1 MKVQLTNALWG
12 KAYNYQNDI
21 RRGNL
26 VLDGKVI
33 VEAYEEATEIKRGL
47 VFKSL
52 RSFDPYDFPLEKK
65 TSIGDD
71 LYFDTDSFEVIDES
85 QYFAEIEK
93 EIPPKAPDQ
102 FLGESSDSKCHCET
116 SCKCH
121 CNEERDICRELVL
134 SLAAKIEDC
143 YLGKIDEQC
152 TYLEPGV
159 KSLLNNVLQ
168 FKRDEDYRKMDVFD
182 RMKVLMKQC
191 EEDSKKCRTS
201 YEVDAIERM
210 TFRKI
215 LEELAD
221 FGLFTIV
228 EAEAIQPVPVD
239 EGQEYPSFN
248 NRVIGAVVEKFRYQD
263 HSEEQ

>member
-1 MKVQLTNALWG
+1 MKVHLTEAFWD
-12 KAYNYQNDI
+12 KANVYQHDLEH
-21 RRGNL
+21 GNV

-33 VEAYEEATEIKRGL
+33 VQAFEKETEDNKKEKGL
-47 VFKSL
+47 IFKSL
-52 RSFDPYDFPLEKK
+52 RAFDPYDFPLEKK
-65 TSIGDD
+65 TFIGDD
-71 LYFDTDSFEVIDES
+71 LYFDTESFEVIDES

-102 FLGESSDSKCHCET
+102 FLGESSDSKCHYN
-116 SCKCH
+116 CH

-152 TYLEPGV
+152 TYLEPAV

-168 FKRDEDYRKMDVFD
+168 FKRDEDYKKMDVFD
-182 RMKVLMKQC
+182 KIRFLVKQY
-191 EEDSKKCRTS
+191 EEDSKNCRTS
-201 YEVDAIERM
+201 YEVDSIKRS

-221 FGLFTIV
+221 FGLFIEV
-228 EAEAIQPVPVD
+228 ETESHKSVPID
-239 EGQEYPSFN
+239 DPNFPTFN
-248 NRVIGAVVEKFRYQD
+248 NRIIGAMVEKFRYQD